1 MAETTNRFDLSET
14 LAELKDFVRAR
25 AGAVAGQTQHKPTPE
40 QIQTAVLSALVGS
53 PKNAAQVVATMSLAS
68 AGGTSLSSAQVHPV
82 LARLVEAKLVTAK
95 NKNDRKVF
103 SITELGREFLDDASA
118 KVSENQAAEDS
129 ANAGSKTGWGSTKD
143 WLQFDPNFMK
153 AAAKLAAAVSDVA
166 KTGTRAQQEK
176 ATKVLEEAR
185 RQLHVILAEG

>member
-25 AGAVAGQTQHKPTPE
+25 ASAVAGQTQHKPTPE

-95 NKNDRKVF
+95 IKNDRKVF

-129 ANAGSKTGWGSTKD
+129 ANAGSKTGWGLTQTLCRLLPS
-143 WLQFDPNFMK
+143 
-153 AAAKLAAAVSDVA
+153 
-166 KTGTRAQQEK
+166 
-176 ATKVLEEAR
+176 
-185 RQLHVILAEG
+185 